1 MKVIDVN
8 GWRENPNLEEAPDPI
23 KGVIVKIS
31 EGTEIDE
38 DFDRHM
44 NNALD
49 QGVPVGVYCFTHA
62 RNKLR
67 AEQEAMALVDK
78 LEEYEGADLSLGIWF
93 DMEESNMPDGTPFE
107 RAEIAMAF
115 LNVITEYTH
124 DVPVGVYSGYY
135 GLTDDIDVSALPDYV
150 QLWVANY
157 SNTNYWNDEHPER
170 PAKMWQYSDSYKIGN
185 DYYDVEEWYD

>member
-8 GWRENPNLEEAPDPI
+8 GWRERPNLEEAPDPI
-23 KGVIVKIS
+23 KGVIVQIS
-31 EGTEIDE
+31 EGTGIDD

-78 LEEYEGADLSLGIWF
+78 LNEYEGADLSLGIWF

-107 RAEIAMAF
+107 RAEIVMAF

-124 DVPVGVYSGYY
+124 DVTVGVYSGYY
-135 GLTDDIDVSALPDYV
+135 GLTDDIDVGALPDYV

>member
-23 KGVIVKIS
+23 KGVIIKIS
-31 EGTEIDE
+31 EGTGIDE

-62 RNKLR
+62 RTQLR
-67 AEQEAMALVDK
+67 AEEEAMAIIDK
-78 LEEYEGADLSLGIWF
+78 LSEYEGADLSLGIWI
-93 DMEESNMPDGTPFE
+93 DMEESNMPDASPFE
-107 RAEIAMAF
+107 RAEIIMAF
-115 LNVITEYTH
+115 LNVITEHNH
-124 DVPVGVYSGYY
+124 DIPVGVYSGYY
-135 GLTDDIDVSALPDYV
+135 GLTDDIDVRALPDYV

-157 SNTNYWNDEHPER
+157 SYTNYWDEENPER

>member
-1 MKVIDVN
+1 MN

-23 KGVIVKIS
+23 KGIIVKIS

-62 RNKLR
+62 RTTLR
-67 AEQEAMALVDK
+67 AEEEATALIEK
-78 LEEYEGADLSLGIWF
+78 LDEYEGADLSLGIWI
-93 DMEESNMPDGTPFE
+93 DMEDSNMPDVTPFE
-107 RAEIAMAF
+107 RAEIIMAF
-115 LNVITEYTH
+115 LNVITEHNH
-124 DVPVGVYSGYY
+124 DIPVGVYSGYY
-135 GLTDDIDVSALPDYV
+135 GMTSDIDIASLPDYV

-157 SNTNYWNDEHPER
+157 SSINYWNDEHPER
-170 PAKMWQYSDSYKIGN
+170 QAKMWQYSDSYKIGN